1 MIQLVLQWIEFAELW
16 LAYFWRQQRQE
27 PFFTLV
33 IHCQHNR
40 SCYNCMYYYAVLQ
53 NFWILVNHKAEVLI
67 TYVCSWRT
75 YLQWLRSHQK
85 ILFKLCRVVP
95 VWLAFVDITDKS
107 TFETSI
113 TTKQN
118 LLRLWSAVEP
128 STRGSSTSAICPSR
142 QVPAAVYRRSSV
154 VFCRYYLTGDHAGMD
169 GLFPAALNPIQISWS
184 WSGGLGPAV
193 IATCQAQRAILIY
206 LKILS
211 TGNLDW
217 F

>member
-107 TFETSI
+107 TFERLI
-113 TTKQN
+113 ITKQN
-118 LLRLWSAVEP
+118 LLQLWTRCGVQWSPAQGAVLP
-128 STRGSSTSAICPSR
+128 FAL
-142 QVPAAVYRRSSV
+142 PAAVYRRSFQCS
-154 VFCRYYLTGDHAGMD
+154 YLQVLLGCGSCWYGWPIPCCTEPHSNFMILEWRAGSSSDCNM
-169 GLFPAALNPIQISWS
+169 PS
-184 WSGGLGPAV
+184 
-193 IATCQAQRAILIY
+193 T
-206 LKILS
+206 
-211 TGNLDW
+211 TGNLDLS
-217 F
+217 